1 MENLT
6 INASQYTPDDTGSDS
21 ASDSGETH
29 AKSNTNL
36 ALRRL
41 KLNQFLI
48 ASGKTEVR
56 QPKKKWEQLSSRT
69 KNHRIQEAK
78 DGVVAV
84 LEVVAPEAAPSLWEA
99 LKESRC
105 VENTLAPDSNVSQY
119 DEKYLKALSESYENA
134 ESWDT
139 RRQIL
144 SIIADL
150 VPYHVIQKYI
160 PGITSFRIKT
170 ARHHRLQYG
179 RGSSLS
185 ITKSPRMRVDSSK
198 LDHFISFIISP
209 HVVQD
214 LPFGQRYLHLSEG
227 RIIETPNVIRKMIP
241 QRIISQYDQFCK
253 ETSFIPF
260 SRSTLLRI
268 LSSCAA
274 TVRKSLQGLDYFAA
288 DGAKAFDDLKSITL
302 KLEEN
307 GAEKH
312 WVDKCERA
320 LMEGKQYL
328 KTDYK
333 VFFNLMTANPPHGQK
348 IALQY
353 HSLSRT
359 LVDMATNGTLHIS
372 LPFDRY
378 LAGLETKLVF

>member
-1 MENLT
+1 M
-6 INASQYTPDDTGSDS
+6 
-21 ASDSGETH
+21 
-29 AKSNTNL
+29 
-36 ALRRL
+36 
-41 KLNQFLI
+41 
-48 ASGKTEVR
+48 
-56 QPKKKWEQLSSRT
+56 
-69 KNHRIQEAK
+69 
-78 DGVVAV
+78 
-84 LEVVAPEAAPSLWEA
+84 
-99 LKESRC
+99 
-105 VENTLAPDSNVSQY
+105 APDSNVSQY
-119 DEKYLKALSESYENA
+119 DEKYLKAFSESYENA

-274 TVRKSLQGLDYFAA
+274 TVHKSLQGLDYFAA
-288 DGAKAFDDLKSITL
+288 DGAKAFDYLKSITL

-320 LMEGKQYL
+320 LMERKQYL